1 MEEFGFRK
9 FHSRHVCYLLPT
21 YKTRVILTASQIPFY
36 SWNFVF
42 LNVLQMISYVPT
54 SLAWP
59 SPSPKKT
66 QDPKTLTYKVKH
78 FLPPYQKKWK
88 KGKQKAEE
96 PLSGKDRLMALL
108 LAEKAATTVALKASS
123 SFRPT
128 TAAYDLETS
137 STETET
143 SQKNGL
149 FQVCRYLELKTCF
162 TWQMNGN
169 DSHHSKSQIFVQK
182 FKLTKPQHFHEFFTQ
197 IFF

>member
-1 MEEFGFRK
+1 MSDIADGGIWVSEI
-9 FHSRHVCYLLPT
+9 SLQACLLFAAD
-21 YKTRVILTASQIPFY
+21 IQNSC
-36 SWNFVF
+36 NFNCITKIHGTLI

-149 FQVCRYLELKTCF
+149 FQVCRYLKSKTCF
-162 TWQMNGN
+162 IWQ
-169 DSHHSKSQIFVQK
+169 SFTLFEKSNFCPKIQF
-182 FKLTKPQHFHEFFTQ
+182 
-197 IFF
+197 

>member
-21 YKTRVILTASQIPFY
+21 YKTRVILTASQIFMELY
-36 SWNFVF
+36 F

-66 QDPKTLTYKVKH
+66 QDPKTLACKVKH

-149 FQVCRYLELKTCF
+149 FQVCRYLKSKTCF
-162 TWQMNGN
+162 IWQ
-169 DSHHSKSQIFVQK
+169 SFTLFEKSNFCPKIQF
-182 FKLTKPQHFHEFFTQ
+182 
-197 IFF
+197 